1 MRPAKWRPT
10 EKARDKVTWENPVIM
25 VACSADTMSSP
36 SNRNSRPV
44 SSSGGSDICVEV
56 HRCHSWGCQTIVLL
70 DLYIVKLSLC
80 ICLAVQSTV
89 LLRGVRDMWA
99 WRGIFRKTLSGNYY
113 VKFGHFSGKYH
124 VKFGYFVKFACI
136 YFPAKVLPPKLT
148 ELLWHTHMVLI
159 TYSGKHFSRQL
170 LCKIWAFF
178 AQISCKIWA
187 FC

>member
-1 MRPAKWRPT
+1 
-10 EKARDKVTWENPVIM
+10 
-25 VACSADTMSSP
+25 
-36 SNRNSRPV
+36 
-44 SSSGGSDICVEV
+44 
-56 HRCHSWGCQTIVLL
+56 
-70 DLYIVKLSLC
+70 
-80 ICLAVQSTV
+80 
-89 LLRGVRDMWA
+89 MWA

-170 LCKIWAFF
+170 LCKIWHFSHKYHVKFGHFVNFSYIYFLSKVLPPKLTEVLQRTPMAL
-178 AQISCKIWA
+178 ITHHTTYYVKEHTITIL
-187 FC
+187 